1 MRDVGDVARNTAN
14 AQRETMGLARD
25 QARIGEDTLRLRREL
40 QDFQNQM
47 RAERAENT
55 RAAEELSGSKAAR
68 RHAPSVPSKPGMS
81 TANRGIYAS
90 MVTVRFGSV
99 TSNFP
104 VRMHCSVHK
113 RLLNKRFGSAGS
125 VSKKNDSTGSVPPVY
140 SKKNN

>member
-1 MRDVGDVARNTAN
+1 
-14 AQRETMGLARD
+14 
-25 QARIGEDTLRLRREL
+25 
-40 QDFQNQM
+40 M

-68 RHAPSVPSKPGMS
+68 RHAPSVPSTPGMS

-140 SKKNN
+140 SKKTTSSRSSSWQQLLTESPSVVMESQSGS